1 MQTVLRSWPWLGL
14 VIAIPMLAVMLGRSR
29 PGERWRARF
38 DDPAWL
44 LWLPLPIYMLHQF
57 EEHGID
63 ALGRA
68 YAFRGVLCTT
78 ISWTGPLQDCPATEW
93 FVFGVNPGTVWIAG
107 LAAGIYGPRRAMVG
121 AATLGIPAINAVAH
135 VVPAIRTQTYNPG
148 LLTALVL
155 FVPLCAWSYRA
166 LVRAGVL
173 TRARVALGIFS
184 GWLLH
189 AVLLG
194 SLWLSL
200 HGMIGEAV
208 LVAIQFANGLLPV
221 AAGYAV
227 TPQSGRAPRESSAP
241 TVP

>member
-1 MQTVLRSWPWLGL
+1 METVLRGWPWLGL
-14 VIAIPMLAVMLGRSR
+14 AIAVPMLVVMLVR
-29 PGERWRARF
+29 PRAGQPWRARF
-38 DDPAWL
+38 EDPAWL

-78 ISWTGPLQDCPATEW
+78 IGWTGPLEDCPATEW

-107 LAAGIYGPRRAMVG
+107 LAAGIYGPKRAMVG
-121 AATLGIPAINAVAH
+121 AAALGIPAINAVAH
-135 VVPAIRTQTYNPG
+135 VVPAIRTHTYNPG

-166 LVRAGVL
+166 LVRAGSI

-194 SLWLSL
+194 SLWLSI
-200 HGMIGEAV
+200 HGMIGEAL
-208 LVAIQFANGLLPV
+208 LVAIQFANGFLPV
-221 AAGYAV
+221 AAGYVVRPLPA
-227 TPQSGRAPRESSAP
+227 TASLGSSAP
-241 TVP
+241 AVP